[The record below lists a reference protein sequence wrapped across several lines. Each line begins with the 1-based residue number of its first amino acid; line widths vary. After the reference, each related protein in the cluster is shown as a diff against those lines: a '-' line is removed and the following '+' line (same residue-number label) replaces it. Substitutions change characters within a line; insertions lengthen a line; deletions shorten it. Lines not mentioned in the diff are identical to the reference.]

1 MSALS
6 IRDLTID
13 IGRPLVR
20 GVSLEL
26 EAGRIHGLAGESG
39 SGKTLT
45 SLAVLGLLPRQA
57 RTGGSILLAGDEIL
71 GLGRRAL
78 NRIRGKRI
86 AMVFQDPSSSLHPQL
101 TVGRQLTDHLRVHLG
116 LKGKAARARAE
127 ELLQTVQVPRPAEAL
142 GRYPHQFS
150 GGQRQRIAIACAL
163 ACDPE
168 VLLADEPTTALDVTV
183 QAGILQLLRDLA
195 TERRLAVLLVTHDL
209 GVMSAIADEVAVM
222 KDGLIVERAD
232 RETLFRD
239 PRHAYT
245 RALLAA
251 LPGRRSRFRMPRRR
265 ARSMTDTA
273 VLDAQSV
280 TVRYPGT
287 PPVVAVDQVSLRVA
301 PGETVALVGE
311 SGSGKSSFAR
321 AVVGIEKTA
330 GGTVLFQGEPVAPL
344 GLRRRARALTRIQ
357 MVFQDPSTS
366 LNPRRRVGDQIADG
380 IATARAR
387 GAAGSSVEEWLER
400 VGLPA
405 AVATRFPHQF
415 SGGQKQRLAI
425 ARALAARPSLLVA
438 DEPIS
443 ALDASTQ
450 TSVAA
455 LMRDLVAE
463 AGAGMLFISHDLAV
477 VRRIADRTHVMFGG
491 RVLESGP
498 TSDLWAQP
506 RHPYTRALLSAIPEP
521 DGEGRIPAAPS
532 VADRAVWA
540 EVPSVLN

>member
-1 MSALS
+1 
-6 IRDLTID
+6 
-13 IGRPLVR
+13 
-20 GVSLEL
+20 
-26 EAGRIHGLAGESG
+26 
-39 SGKTLT
+39 
-45 SLAVLGLLPRQA
+45 
-57 RTGGSILLAGDEIL
+57 
-71 GLGRRAL
+71 
-78 NRIRGKRI
+78 
-86 AMVFQDPSSSLHPQL
+86 
-101 TVGRQLTDHLRVHLG
+101 
-116 LKGKAARARAE
+116 
-127 ELLQTVQVPRPAEAL
+127 
-142 GRYPHQFS
+142 
-150 GGQRQRIAIACAL
+150 
-163 ACDPE
+163 
-168 VLLADEPTTALDVTV
+168 
-183 QAGILQLLRDLA
+183 
-195 TERRLAVLLVTHDL
+195 
-209 GVMSAIADEVAVM
+209 
-222 KDGLIVERAD
+222 
-232 RETLFRD
+232 
-239 PRHAYT
+239 
-245 RALLAA
+245 
-251 LPGRRSRFRMPRRR
+251 
-265 ARSMTDTA
+265 MTDTA

-498 TSDLWAQP
+498 TCDLWAQP

>member
-1 MSALS
+1 MS
-6 IRDLTID
+6 
-13 IGRPLVR
+13 
-20 GVSLEL
+20 
-26 EAGRIHGLAGESG
+26 EA
-39 SGKTLT
+39 
-45 SLAVLGLLPRQA
+45 
-57 RTGGSILLAGDEIL
+57 
-71 GLGRRAL
+71 
-78 NRIRGKRI
+78 
-86 AMVFQDPSSSLHPQL
+86 
-101 TVGRQLTDHLRVHLG
+101 
-116 LKGKAARARAE
+116 
-127 ELLQTVQVPRPAEAL
+127 
-142 GRYPHQFS
+142 
-150 GGQRQRIAIACAL
+150 
-163 ACDPE
+163 
-168 VLLADEPTTALDVTV
+168 
-183 QAGILQLLRDLA
+183 
-195 TERRLAVLLVTHDL
+195 
-209 GVMSAIADEVAVM
+209 
-222 KDGLIVERAD
+222 
-232 RETLFRD
+232 
-239 PRHAYT
+239 
-245 RALLAA
+245 
-251 LPGRRSRFRMPRRR
+251 
-265 ARSMTDTA
+265 A
-273 VLDAQSV
+273 VLDAQGV

-287 PPVVAVDQVSLRVA
+287 PPVIAVDEVSLRIA

-330 GGTVLFQGEPVAPL
+330 GGTVLFQGSPVAPL
-344 GLRRRARALTRIQ
+344 GLRRRSKALTSIQ

-387 GAAGSSVEEWLER
+387 GAAGSTVGEWLER
-400 VGLPA
+400 VGLPP

-498 TSDLWAQP
+498 TAEVWAAP
-506 RHPYTRALLSAIPEP
+506 RHPYTRALLAAIPEP
-521 DGEGRIPAAPS
+521 DGEGRIPVAPS

-540 EVPSVLN
+540 EVPAVLR